1 MLAERLQVSGDLMN
15 VSPFQTAKKVKN
27 CNDGRGNVCY
37 NIGRLEEGGMKK
49 KIIPIVIAIVL
60 IIIIGGVTFGSKIL
74 EKYSYSKERADLNA
88 YYGITGSQEAAI
100 VLQDEIVEEKAK
112 IADGI
117 CYLDMATVHKYLND
131 RFYVDAGEG
140 LLLYT
145 LPEDIVKNSIGSSVK
160 ETAQGSEE
168 LGYTAA
174 MWEGDTLYVAL
185 DYIKQYTNFSYQLF
199 TDPYRIQLTTEWPS
213 YEVAAI
219 SKNTQV
225 RVKGGVKSEILTDVQ
240 KGDQV
245 VVLEQMETWSKVKTA
260 DSVIGYVENKRLTGI
275 RSEQPIPVN
284 DYQEP
289 EYTSLT
295 RDHKINL
302 GWHVVASAAGN
313 DTFNSVTANAKNLNV
328 IAPTWFKLCD
338 NEGGYTSFASTDYV
352 QKAHDRGLEVWALIE
367 NIEYKDSISMYEILS
382 STTTRQKLI
391 DSLMN
396 DLINYGID
404 GINVDFEQLSM
415 DCGEH
420 FIEFIRELSV
430 ACRKNGKVLS
440 VDNYVPRDFN
450 DYYDREEQ
458 GIVADYVIVMGYDEH
473 YAGSKEAGSV
483 ASIDYV
489 EDGIAQTVNE
499 VPAEKVINAVPFYT
513 RIWETTGDGI
523 SSQAVDM
530 ATAEQFISNHSIT
543 TEWDETTCQNYGE
556 YISGDSRYQ
565 VWLEDE
571 DSIRV
576 KLNVME
582 NYGIGGVAEW
592 RLGFEKP
599 EIWDVIGEYLDK

>member
-1 MLAERLQVSGDLMN
+1 
-15 VSPFQTAKKVKN
+15 
-27 CNDGRGNVCY
+27 
-37 NIGRLEEGGMKK
+37 MKK

-60 IIIIGGVTFGSKIL
+60 IIIIGGVTFGSRIL

-100 VLQDEIVEEKAK
+100 VLQDEIVEEKAR
-112 IADGI
+112 ISDGI
-117 CYLDMATVHKYLND
+117 CYLDIATIHKYLND
-131 RFYVDAGEG
+131 RFYVDGGEG

-145 LPEDIVKNSIGSSVK
+145 LPEDIVRNSIGSSVK

-174 MWEGDTLYVAL
+174 IWEGDTLYVAL

-213 YEVAAI
+213 YEVASI

-245 VVLEQMETWSKVKTA
+245 SVLEQMETWSKVKTA

-275 RSEQPIPVN
+275 RSEQPIPVT

-302 GWHVVASAAGN
+302 GWHVVASAGGN
-313 DTFNSVTANAKNLNV
+313 DTFNSVTANAGNLNV
-328 IAPTWFKLCD
+328 ISPTWFKLCD
-338 NEGGYTSFASTDYV
+338 NEGGYTSFASADYV
-352 QKAHDRGLEVWALIE
+352 QKAHDRGIEVWALIE

-396 DLINYGID
+396 DLITYGID

-420 FIEFIRELSV
+420 FVEFIRELSV

-440 VDNYVPRDFN
+440 VDNYVPRDYN
-450 DYYDREEQ
+450 DYYDRKEQ

-489 EDGIAQTVNE
+489 EDGIAQTVKE
-499 VPAEKVINAVPFYT
+499 VPAEKVINAIPFYT

-530 ATAEQFISNHSIT
+530 VTAEQFISNHGIT
-543 TEWDETTCQNYGE
+543 AEWDETTCQNYGE
-556 YISGDSRYQ
+556 YTSGDSRYQ
-565 VWLEDE
+565 VWLEDA
-571 DSIRV
+571 DSIKV

>member
-1 MLAERLQVSGDLMN
+1 
-15 VSPFQTAKKVKN
+15 
-27 CNDGRGNVCY
+27 
-37 NIGRLEEGGMKK
+37 MKK

-60 IIIIGGVTFGSKIL
+60 IIIIGGVTFGSRIL

-100 VLQDEIVEEKAK
+100 VLQDEIVEEKAR
-112 IADGI
+112 ISDGI
-117 CYLDMATVHKYLND
+117 CYLDIATIHKYLND
-131 RFYVDAGEG
+131 RFYVDGGEG

-145 LPEDIVKNSIGSSVK
+145 LPEDIVRNSIGSSVK

-174 MWEGDTLYVAL
+174 IWEGDILYVAL

-213 YEVAAI
+213 YEVASI

-245 VVLEQMETWSKVKTA
+245 SVLEQMETWSKVKTA

-275 RSEQPIPVN
+275 RSEQPIPVT

-302 GWHVVASAAGN
+302 GWHVVASAGGN
-313 DTFNSVTANAKNLNV
+313 DTFNSVTANAGNLNV
-328 IAPTWFKLCD
+328 ISPTWFKLCD
-338 NEGGYTSFASTDYV
+338 NEGGYTSFASADYV

-396 DLINYGID
+396 DLITYGID

-420 FIEFIRELSV
+420 FVEFIRELSV

-450 DYYDREEQ
+450 DYYDRKEQ

-489 EDGIAQTVNE
+489 EDGIAQTVKE
-499 VPAEKVINAVPFYT
+499 VPAEKVINAIPFYT

-530 ATAEQFISNHSIT
+530 VTAEQFISNHGIIA
-543 TEWDETTCQNYGE
+543 EWDETTCQNYGE
-556 YISGDSRYQ
+556 YTSGDSRYQ
-565 VWLEDE
+565 VWLEDA
-571 DSIRV
+571 DSIKV

>member
-1 MLAERLQVSGDLMN
+1 
-15 VSPFQTAKKVKN
+15 
-27 CNDGRGNVCY
+27 
-37 NIGRLEEGGMKK
+37 MKK

-60 IIIIGGVTFGSKIL
+60 IIIIGGVTFGSRIL

-100 VLQDEIVEEKAK
+100 VLQDEIVEEKAR
-112 IADGI
+112 ISDGI
-117 CYLDMATVHKYLND
+117 CYLDMATIHKYLND
-131 RFYVDAGEG
+131 RFYVDGGEG

-145 LPEDIVKNSIGSSVK
+145 LPEDIVRNSIGSSVK

-174 MWEGDTLYVAL
+174 IWEGDTLYVAL

-213 YEVAAI
+213 YEVASI

-245 VVLEQMETWSKVKTA
+245 SVLEQMETWSKVKTA

-275 RSEQPIPVN
+275 RSEQPIPVT

-302 GWHVVASAAGN
+302 GWHVVASAGGN
-313 DTFNSVTANAKNLNV
+313 DTFNSVTANAENLNV
-328 IAPTWFKLCD
+328 ISPTWFKLCD
-338 NEGGYTSFASTDYV
+338 NEGGYTSFASADYV

-382 STTTRQKLI
+382 STTIRQKLI

-396 DLINYGID
+396 DLITYGID

-420 FIEFIRELSV
+420 FVEFIRELSA

-450 DYYDREEQ
+450 DYYDRKEQ

-489 EDGIAQTVNE
+489 EDGIAQTVKE
-499 VPAEKVINAVPFYT
+499 VPAEKVINAIPFYT

-530 ATAEQFISNHSIT
+530 VTAEQFISNHGIT
-543 TEWDETTCQNYGE
+543 AEWDETTCQNYGE
-556 YISGDSRYQ
+556 YTSGDSRYQ
-565 VWLEDE
+565 VWLEDA
-571 DSIRV
+571 DSIKV

>member
-1 MLAERLQVSGDLMN
+1 
-15 VSPFQTAKKVKN
+15 
-27 CNDGRGNVCY
+27 
-37 NIGRLEEGGMKK
+37 MKK

-60 IIIIGGVTFGSKIL
+60 IIIIGGVTFGSRIL

-100 VLQDEIVEEKAK
+100 VLQDEIVEEKAR
-112 IADGI
+112 ISDGI
-117 CYLDMATVHKYLND
+117 CYLDMATIHKYLND
-131 RFYVDAGEG
+131 RFYVDEGEG

-145 LPEDIVKNSIGSSVK
+145 LPEDIVRNSIGSSVK

-174 MWEGDTLYVAL
+174 IWEGDTLYVAL

-213 YEVAAI
+213 YEVASI

-245 VVLEQMETWSKVKTA
+245 SVLEQMETWSKVKTA

-275 RSEQPIPVN
+275 RSEQPIPVT

-302 GWHVVASAAGN
+302 GWHVVASAGGN
-313 DTFNSVTANAKNLNV
+313 DTFNSVTANAENLNV
-328 IAPTWFKLCD
+328 ISPTWFKLCD
-338 NEGGYTSFASTDYV
+338 NEGGYTSFASADYV

-382 STTTRQKLI
+382 STTIRQKLI

-396 DLINYGID
+396 DLITYGID

-420 FIEFIRELSV
+420 FVEFIRELSA

-450 DYYDREEQ
+450 DYYDRKEQ

-489 EDGIAQTVNE
+489 EDGIAQTVKE
-499 VPAEKVINAVPFYT
+499 VPAEKVINAIPFYT

-530 ATAEQFISNHSIT
+530 VTAEQFISNHGIT
-543 TEWDETTCQNYGE
+543 AEWDETTCQNYGE
-556 YISGDSRYQ
+556 YTSGDSRYQ
-565 VWLEDE
+565 VWLEDA
-571 DSIRV
+571 DSIKV

-599 EIWDVIGEYLDK
+599 EIWGVIGEYLDK

>member
-1 MLAERLQVSGDLMN
+1 
-15 VSPFQTAKKVKN
+15 
-27 CNDGRGNVCY
+27 
-37 NIGRLEEGGMKK
+37 MKK

-60 IIIIGGVTFGSKIL
+60 IIIIGGVTFGSRIL

-100 VLQDEIVEEKAK
+100 VLQDEIVEEKAR
-112 IADGI
+112 ISDGI
-117 CYLDMATVHKYLND
+117 CYLDMTTIHKYLND
-131 RFYVDAGEG
+131 RFYVDGGEG

-145 LPEDIVKNSIGSSVK
+145 LPEDIVRNSIGSSVK

-174 MWEGDTLYVAL
+174 IWEGDTLYVAL

-213 YEVAAI
+213 YEVASI

-245 VVLEQMETWSKVKTA
+245 SVLEQMETWSKVKTA

-275 RSEQPIPVN
+275 RSEQPIPVT

-302 GWHVVASAAGN
+302 GWHVVASAGGN
-313 DTFNSVTANAKNLNV
+313 DTFNSVTANAENLNV
-328 IAPTWFKLCD
+328 ISPTWFKLCD
-338 NEGGYTSFASTDYV
+338 NEGGYTSFASADYV

-382 STTTRQKLI
+382 STTIRQKLI

-396 DLINYGID
+396 DLITYGID

-420 FIEFIRELSV
+420 FVEFIRELSA

-450 DYYDREEQ
+450 DYYDRKEQ

-489 EDGIAQTVNE
+489 EDGIAQTVKE
-499 VPAEKVINAVPFYT
+499 VPAEKVINAIPFYT

-530 ATAEQFISNHSIT
+530 ATAELFISNHGIT
-543 TEWDETTCQNYGE
+543 AEWDETTCQNYGE
-556 YISGDSRYQ
+556 YTSGDSRYQ
-565 VWLEDE
+565 VWLEDA
-571 DSIRV
+571 DSIKV

>member
-1 MLAERLQVSGDLMN
+1 
-15 VSPFQTAKKVKN
+15 
-27 CNDGRGNVCY
+27 
-37 NIGRLEEGGMKK
+37 MKK

-60 IIIIGGVTFGSKIL
+60 IIIIGGVTFGSRIL

-100 VLQDEIVEEKAK
+100 VLQDEIVEEKAR
-112 IADGI
+112 ISGGI
-117 CYLDMATVHKYLND
+117 CYLDMATIHKYLND
-131 RFYVDAGEG
+131 RFYVDGGEG

-145 LPEDIVKNSIGSSVK
+145 LPEDIVRNSIGSSVK

-174 MWEGDTLYVAL
+174 IWEGDTLYVAL

-213 YEVAAI
+213 YEVASI

-245 VVLEQMETWSKVKTA
+245 SVLEQMETWSKVKTA

-275 RSEQPIPVN
+275 RSEQPIPVT

-302 GWHVVASAAGN
+302 GWHVVASAGGN
-313 DTFNSVTANAKNLNV
+313 DTFNSVTANAGNLNV
-328 IAPTWFKLCD
+328 ISPTWFKLCD
-338 NEGGYTSFASTDYV
+338 NEGGYTSFASADYV

-396 DLINYGID
+396 DLITYGID

-420 FIEFIRELSV
+420 FVEFIRELSV

-450 DYYDREEQ
+450 DYYDRKEQ

-489 EDGIAQTVNE
+489 EDGIAQTVKE
-499 VPAEKVINAVPFYT
+499 VPAEKVINAIPFYT

-530 ATAEQFISNHSIT
+530 VTAEQFISNHGIT
-543 TEWDETTCQNYGE
+543 AEWDETTCQNYGE
-556 YISGDSRYQ
+556 YTSGDSRYQ
-565 VWLEDE
+565 VWLEDA
-571 DSIRV
+571 DSIKV

-599 EIWDVIGEYLDK
+599 EIWDVIGEYLNK

>member
-1 MLAERLQVSGDLMN
+1 
-15 VSPFQTAKKVKN
+15 
-27 CNDGRGNVCY
+27 
-37 NIGRLEEGGMKK
+37 MKK

-60 IIIIGGVTFGSKIL
+60 IIIIGGVTFGSRIL

-100 VLQDEIVEEKAK
+100 VLQDEIVEEKAR
-112 IADGI
+112 ISDGI
-117 CYLDMATVHKYLND
+117 CYLDIATIHKYLND
-131 RFYVDAGEG
+131 RFYVDGGEG

-145 LPEDIVKNSIGSSVK
+145 LPEDIVRNSIGSSVK

-174 MWEGDTLYVAL
+174 IWEGDTLYVAL

-213 YEVAAI
+213 YEVASI

-245 VVLEQMETWSKVKTA
+245 SVLKQMETWSKVKTA

-275 RSEQPIPVN
+275 RSEQPIPVT

-302 GWHVVASAAGN
+302 GWHVVASAGGN
-313 DTFNSVTANAKNLNV
+313 DTFNSVTANAGNLNV
-328 IAPTWFKLCD
+328 ISPTWFKLCD
-338 NEGGYTSFASTDYV
+338 NEGGYTSFASADYV

-396 DLINYGID
+396 DLITYGID

-420 FIEFIRELSV
+420 FVEFIRELSV

-450 DYYDREEQ
+450 DYYDRKEQ

-489 EDGIAQTVNE
+489 EDGIAQTVKE
-499 VPAEKVINAVPFYT
+499 VPAEKVINAIPFYT

-530 ATAEQFISNHSIT
+530 VTAEQFISNHGIT
-543 TEWDETTCQNYGE
+543 AEWDETTCQNYGE
-556 YISGDSRYQ
+556 YTSGDSRYQ
-565 VWLEDE
+565 VWLEDA
-571 DSIRV
+571 DSIKV

>member
-1 MLAERLQVSGDLMN
+1 
-15 VSPFQTAKKVKN
+15 
-27 CNDGRGNVCY
+27 
-37 NIGRLEEGGMKK
+37 MKK

-60 IIIIGGVTFGSKIL
+60 IIIIGGVTLGSRIL

-100 VLQDEIVEEKAK
+100 VLQDEIVEEKAR
-112 IADGI
+112 ISDGI
-117 CYLDMATVHKYLND
+117 CYLDMATIHKYLND
-131 RFYVDAGEG
+131 RFYVDEGEG

-213 YEVAAI
+213 YEVASI
-219 SKNTQV
+219 SKNTQI

-245 VVLEQMETWSKVKTA
+245 SVLEQMETWSKVKTA

-302 GWHVVASAAGN
+302 GWHVVASAGGN

-338 NEGGYTSFASTDYV
+338 NEGGYTSFASADYV

-382 STTTRQKLI
+382 STTTRQRLI

-396 DLINYGID
+396 DLITYGID

-420 FIEFIRELSV
+420 FVEFIRELSV

-450 DYYDREEQ
+450 DYYDRKEQ

-489 EDGIAQTVNE
+489 EDGIAQTVKE
-499 VPAEKVINAVPFYT
+499 VPAEKVINAIPFYT

-530 ATAEQFISNHSIT
+530 ATAEQFISNHGIT
-543 TEWDETTCQNYGE
+543 AEWDETTCQNYGE
-556 YISGDSRYQ
+556 YTSGDSRYQ
-565 VWLEDE
+565 VWLEDA
-571 DSIRV
+571 DSIKV

>member
-1 MLAERLQVSGDLMN
+1 
-15 VSPFQTAKKVKN
+15 
-27 CNDGRGNVCY
+27 
-37 NIGRLEEGGMKK
+37 MKK

-60 IIIIGGVTFGSKIL
+60 IIIIGGVTFGSRIL

-100 VLQDEIVEEKAK
+100 VLQDEIVEEKAR
-112 IADGI
+112 ISDGI
-117 CYLDMATVHKYLND
+117 CYLDIATIHKYLND
-131 RFYVDAGEG
+131 GFYVDGGEG

-145 LPEDIVKNSIGSSVK
+145 LPEDIVRNSIGSSVK

-174 MWEGDTLYVAL
+174 IWEGDTLYVAL

-213 YEVAAI
+213 YEVASI

-245 VVLEQMETWSKVKTA
+245 SVLEQMETWSKVKTA

-275 RSEQPIPVN
+275 RSEQPIPVT

-302 GWHVVASAAGN
+302 GWHVVASAGGN
-313 DTFNSVTANAKNLNV
+313 DTFNSVTANAGNLNV
-328 IAPTWFKLCD
+328 ISPTWFKLCD
-338 NEGGYTSFASTDYV
+338 NEGGYTSFASADYV

-396 DLINYGID
+396 DLITYGID

-420 FIEFIRELSV
+420 FVEFIRELSV

-450 DYYDREEQ
+450 DYYDRKEQ

-489 EDGIAQTVNE
+489 EDGIAQTVKE
-499 VPAEKVINAVPFYT
+499 VPAEKVINAIPFYT

-530 ATAEQFISNHSIT
+530 VTAEQFISNHGIT
-543 TEWDETTCQNYGE
+543 AEWDETTCQNYGE
-556 YISGDSRYQ
+556 YTSGDSRYQ
-565 VWLEDE
+565 VWLEDA
-571 DSIRV
+571 DSIKV

>member
-1 MLAERLQVSGDLMN
+1 
-15 VSPFQTAKKVKN
+15 
-27 CNDGRGNVCY
+27 
-37 NIGRLEEGGMKK
+37 MKK

-60 IIIIGGVTFGSKIL
+60 IIIIGGVTFGSRIL

-100 VLQDEIVEEKAK
+100 VLQDEIVEEKAR
-112 IADGI
+112 ISGGI
-117 CYLDMATVHKYLND
+117 CYLDMATIHKYLND
-131 RFYVDAGEG
+131 RFYVDGGEG

-145 LPEDIVKNSIGSSVK
+145 LPEDIVRNSIGSSVK

-174 MWEGDTLYVAL
+174 IWEGDTLYVAL

-213 YEVAAI
+213 YEVASI

-245 VVLEQMETWSKVKTA
+245 SVLEQMETWSKVKTA

-275 RSEQPIPVN
+275 RSEQPIPVT

-302 GWHVVASAAGN
+302 GWHVVASAGGN
-313 DTFNSVTANAKNLNV
+313 DTFNSVTANAGNLNV
-328 IAPTWFKLCD
+328 ISPTWFKLCD
-338 NEGGYTSFASTDYV
+338 NEGGYTSFASADYV

-396 DLINYGID
+396 DLITYGID

-420 FIEFIRELSV
+420 FVEFIRELSV

-450 DYYDREEQ
+450 DYYDRKEQ

-489 EDGIAQTVNE
+489 EDGIAQTVKE
-499 VPAEKVINAVPFYT
+499 VPAEKVINAIPFYT

-530 ATAEQFISNHSIT
+530 VTAEQFISNHGIT
-543 TEWDETTCQNYGE
+543 AEWDETTCQNYGE

-565 VWLEDE
+565 VWLEDA
-571 DSIRV
+571 DSIKV

>member
-1 MLAERLQVSGDLMN
+1 
-15 VSPFQTAKKVKN
+15 
-27 CNDGRGNVCY
+27 
-37 NIGRLEEGGMKK
+37 MKK

-60 IIIIGGVTFGSKIL
+60 IIIIGGVTFGSRIL

-100 VLQDEIVEEKAK
+100 VLQDEIVEEKAR
-112 IADGI
+112 ISDGI
-117 CYLDMATVHKYLND
+117 CYLDMATIHKYLND
-131 RFYVDAGEG
+131 RFYVDGGEG

-145 LPEDIVKNSIGSSVK
+145 LPEDIVRNSIGSSVK

-174 MWEGDTLYVAL
+174 IWEGDTLYVAL

-213 YEVAAI
+213 YEVASI

-245 VVLEQMETWSKVKTA
+245 SVLEQMETWSKVKTA

-275 RSEQPIPVN
+275 RSEQPIPVT

-302 GWHVVASAAGN
+302 GWHVVASAGGN
-313 DTFNSVTANAKNLNV
+313 DTFNSVTANAGNLNV
-328 IAPTWFKLCD
+328 ISPTWFKLCD
-338 NEGGYTSFASTDYV
+338 NEGGYTSFASADYV

-396 DLINYGID
+396 DLITYGID

-420 FIEFIRELSV
+420 FVEFIRELSV

-450 DYYDREEQ
+450 DYYDRKEQ

-489 EDGIAQTVNE
+489 EDGIAQTVKE
-499 VPAEKVINAVPFYT
+499 VPAEKVINAIPFYT

-530 ATAEQFISNHSIT
+530 VTAEQFISNHGIT
-543 TEWDETTCQNYGE
+543 AEWDETTCQNYGE
-556 YISGDSRYQ
+556 YTSGDSRYQ
-565 VWLEDE
+565 VWLEDA
-571 DSIRV
+571 DSIKV

-599 EIWDVIGEYLDK
+599 EIWAVIGEYLDK

>member
-1 MLAERLQVSGDLMN
+1 
-15 VSPFQTAKKVKN
+15 
-27 CNDGRGNVCY
+27 
-37 NIGRLEEGGMKK
+37 MKK

-60 IIIIGGVTFGSKIL
+60 IIIIGGVTFGSRIL

-100 VLQDEIVEEKAK
+100 VLQDEIVEEKAR
-112 IADGI
+112 ISDGI
-117 CYLDMATVHKYLND
+117 CYLDMATIHKYLND
-131 RFYVDAGEG
+131 RFYVDGGEG

-145 LPEDIVKNSIGSSVK
+145 LPEDIVRNSIGSSVK

-174 MWEGDTLYVAL
+174 IWEGDTLYVAL

-213 YEVAAI
+213 YEVASI

-245 VVLEQMETWSKVKTA
+245 SVLEQMETWSKVKTA

-275 RSEQPIPVN
+275 RSEQPIPVT

-302 GWHVVASAAGN
+302 GWHVVASAGGN
-313 DTFNSVTANAKNLNV
+313 DTFNSVTANAGNLNV
-328 IAPTWFKLCD
+328 ISPTWFKLCD
-338 NEGGYTSFASTDYV
+338 NEGGYTSFASADYV

-382 STTTRQKLI
+382 STTIRQKLI

-396 DLINYGID
+396 DLITYGID

-420 FIEFIRELSV
+420 FVEFIRELSV

-450 DYYDREEQ
+450 DYYDRKEQ

-489 EDGIAQTVNE
+489 EDGIAQTVKE
-499 VPAEKVINAVPFYT
+499 VPAEKVINAIPFYT

-530 ATAEQFISNHSIT
+530 ATAEQFISNHGIT
-543 TEWDETTCQNYGE
+543 AEWDETTCQNYGE
-556 YISGDSRYQ
+556 YTSGDSRYQ
-565 VWLEDE
+565 VWLEDA
-571 DSIRV
+571 DSIKV

>member
-1 MLAERLQVSGDLMN
+1 
-15 VSPFQTAKKVKN
+15 
-27 CNDGRGNVCY
+27 
-37 NIGRLEEGGMKK
+37 MKK

-60 IIIIGGVTFGSKIL
+60 IIIIGGVTFGSRIL

-100 VLQDEIVEEKAK
+100 VLQDEIVEEKAR
-112 IADGI
+112 ISDGI
-117 CYLDMATVHKYLND
+117 CYLDIATIHKYLND
-131 RFYVDAGEG
+131 RFYVDGGEG

-145 LPEDIVKNSIGSSVK
+145 LPEDIVRNSIGSSVK

-174 MWEGDTLYVAL
+174 IWEGDTLYVAL

-213 YEVAAI
+213 YEVASI

-245 VVLEQMETWSKVKTA
+245 SVLEQMETWSKVKTA

-275 RSEQPIPVN
+275 RSEQPIPVT

-302 GWHVVASAAGN
+302 GWHVIASAGGN
-313 DTFNSVTANAKNLNV
+313 DTFNSVTANAGNLNV
-328 IAPTWFKLCD
+328 ISPTWFKLCD
-338 NEGGYTSFASTDYV
+338 NEGGYTSFASADYV

-396 DLINYGID
+396 DLITYGID

-420 FIEFIRELSV
+420 FVEFIRELSA

-450 DYYDREEQ
+450 DYYDRKEQ

-489 EDGIAQTVNE
+489 EDGIAQTVKE
-499 VPAEKVINAVPFYT
+499 VPAEKVINAIPFYT

-530 ATAEQFISNHSIT
+530 VTAEQFISNHGIT
-543 TEWDETTCQNYGE
+543 AEWDETTCQNYGE
-556 YISGDSRYQ
+556 YTSGDSRYQ
-565 VWLEDE
+565 VWLEDA
-571 DSIRV
+571 DSIKV

>member
-1 MLAERLQVSGDLMN
+1 
-15 VSPFQTAKKVKN
+15 
-27 CNDGRGNVCY
+27 
-37 NIGRLEEGGMKK
+37 MKK

-60 IIIIGGVTFGSKIL
+60 IIIIGGVTFGSRIL

-100 VLQDEIVEEKAK
+100 VLQDEIVEEKAR
-112 IADGI
+112 ISDGI
-117 CYLDMATVHKYLND
+117 CYLDMATIHKYLND
-131 RFYVDAGEG
+131 RFYVDGGEG

-145 LPEDIVKNSIGSSVK
+145 LPEDIVRNSIGSSVK

-174 MWEGDTLYVAL
+174 IWEGDTLYVAL

-213 YEVAAI
+213 YEVASI

-245 VVLEQMETWSKVKTA
+245 SVLEQMETWSKVKTA

-275 RSEQPIPVN
+275 RSEQPIPVT

-302 GWHVVASAAGN
+302 GWHVVASAGGN
-313 DTFNSVTANAKNLNV
+313 DTFNSVTANAGNLNV
-328 IAPTWFKLCD
+328 ISPTWFKLCD
-338 NEGGYTSFASTDYV
+338 NEGGYTSFASADYV

-396 DLINYGID
+396 DLITYGID

-420 FIEFIRELSV
+420 FVEFIRELSV

-450 DYYDREEQ
+450 DYYDRKEQ

-489 EDGIAQTVNE
+489 EDGIAQTVKE
-499 VPAEKVINAVPFYT
+499 VPAEKVINAIPFYT

-530 ATAEQFISNHSIT
+530 VTAEQFISNHGIT
-543 TEWDETTCQNYGE
+543 AEWDGTTCQNYGE
-556 YISGDSRYQ
+556 YTSGDSRYQ
-565 VWLEDE
+565 VWLEDA
-571 DSIRV
+571 DSIKV

>member
-1 MLAERLQVSGDLMN
+1 
-15 VSPFQTAKKVKN
+15 
-27 CNDGRGNVCY
+27 
-37 NIGRLEEGGMKK
+37 MKK

-60 IIIIGGVTFGSKIL
+60 IIIIGGVTFGSRIL

-100 VLQDEIVEEKAK
+100 VLQDEIVEEKAR
-112 IADGI
+112 ISDGI
-117 CYLDMATVHKYLND
+117 CYLDMATIHKYLND
-131 RFYVDAGEG
+131 RFYVDGGEG

-145 LPEDIVKNSIGSSVK
+145 LPEDIVRNSIGSSVK

-174 MWEGDTLYVAL
+174 IWEGDTLYVAL

-213 YEVAAI
+213 YEVASI

-245 VVLEQMETWSKVKTA
+245 SVLEQMETWSKVKTA

-275 RSEQPIPVN
+275 RSEQPIPVT

-302 GWHVVASAAGN
+302 GWHVVASAGGN
-313 DTFNSVTANAKNLNV
+313 DTFNSVTANAGNLNV
-328 IAPTWFKLCD
+328 ISPTWFKLCD
-338 NEGGYTSFASTDYV
+338 NEGGYTSFASADYV

-367 NIEYKDSISMYEILS
+367 NIEYEDSISMYEILS
-382 STTTRQKLI
+382 STTTRRKLI

-396 DLINYGID
+396 DLITYGID

-420 FIEFIRELSV
+420 FVEFIRELSV

-450 DYYDREEQ
+450 DYYDRKEQ

-489 EDGIAQTVNE
+489 EDGIAQTVKE
-499 VPAEKVINAVPFYT
+499 VPAEKVINAIPFYT

-530 ATAEQFISNHSIT
+530 VTAEQFISNHGIT
-543 TEWDETTCQNYGE
+543 AEWDETTCQNYGE
-556 YISGDSRYQ
+556 YTSGDSRYQ
-565 VWLEDE
+565 VWLEDA
-571 DSIRV
+571 DSIKV

>member
-1 MLAERLQVSGDLMN
+1 
-15 VSPFQTAKKVKN
+15 
-27 CNDGRGNVCY
+27 
-37 NIGRLEEGGMKK
+37 MKK

-60 IIIIGGVTFGSKIL
+60 IIIIGGVTFGSRIL

-100 VLQDEIVEEKAK
+100 VLQDEIVEEKAR
-112 IADGI
+112 ISDGI
-117 CYLDMATVHKYLND
+117 CYLDMATIHKYLND
-131 RFYVDAGEG
+131 RFYVDGGEG

-145 LPEDIVKNSIGSSVK
+145 LPEDIVRNSIGSSVK

-174 MWEGDTLYVAL
+174 IWEGDTLYVAL

-213 YEVAAI
+213 YEVASI

-245 VVLEQMETWSKVKTA
+245 SVLEQMETWSKVKTA

-275 RSEQPIPVN
+275 RSEQPIPVT

-302 GWHVVASAAGN
+302 GWHVVASAGGN
-313 DTFNSVTANAKNLNV
+313 DTFNSVTANAGNLNV
-328 IAPTWFKLCD
+328 ISPTWFKLCD
-338 NEGGYTSFASTDYV
+338 NEGGYTSFASADYV

-396 DLINYGID
+396 DLITYGID

-420 FIEFIRELSV
+420 FVEFIRELSV

-450 DYYDREEQ
+450 DYYDRKEQ

-489 EDGIAQTVNE
+489 EDGIAQTVKE
-499 VPAEKVINAVPFYT
+499 VPAEKVINAIPFYT

-530 ATAEQFISNHSIT
+530 VTAEQFISNHGIT
-543 TEWDETTCQNYGE
+543 AEWDETTCQNYGE
-556 YISGDSRYQ
+556 YTSGDSRYQ
-565 VWLEDE
+565 VWLEDA

>member
-1 MLAERLQVSGDLMN
+1 
-15 VSPFQTAKKVKN
+15 
-27 CNDGRGNVCY
+27 
-37 NIGRLEEGGMKK
+37 MKK

-60 IIIIGGVTFGSKIL
+60 IIIIGGLTFGSRIL

-100 VLQDEIVEEKAK
+100 VLQDEIVEEKAR
-112 IADGI
+112 ISDGV
-117 CYLDMATVHKYLND
+117 CYLDMATIHKYLND
-131 RFYVDAGEG
+131 RFYVDGGEG

-145 LPEDIVKNSIGSSVK
+145 LPEDIVRNSIGSSVK

-174 MWEGDTLYVAL
+174 IWEGDTLYVAL

-199 TDPYRIQLTTEWPS
+199 TDPYRIQLTTEWPA
-213 YEVAAI
+213 YEVASI

-245 VVLEQMETWSKVKTA
+245 SVLEQMETWSKVKTA

-275 RSEQPIPVN
+275 RSEQPIPVT

-302 GWHVVASAAGN
+302 GWHVVASTGGN
-313 DTFNSVTANAKNLNV
+313 DTFNSVTANAENLNV
-328 IAPTWFKLCD
+328 ISPTWFKLCD
-338 NEGGYTSFASTDYV
+338 NEGGYTSFASADYV

-396 DLINYGID
+396 DLITYGID

-420 FIEFIRELSV
+420 FVEFIRELST

-450 DYYDREEQ
+450 DYYDRKEQ

-489 EDGIAQTVNE
+489 EDGIAQTVKE
-499 VPAEKVINAVPFYT
+499 VPAEKVINAIPFYT

-530 ATAEQFISNHSIT
+530 VTAEQFISNHGIT
-543 TEWDETTCQNYGE
+543 AEWDETTCQNYGE
-556 YISGDSRYQ
+556 YTSGDSRYQ
-565 VWLEDE
+565 VWLEDA
-571 DSIRV
+571 DSIKV

>member
-1 MLAERLQVSGDLMN
+1 
-15 VSPFQTAKKVKN
+15 
-27 CNDGRGNVCY
+27 
-37 NIGRLEEGGMKK
+37 MKK

-60 IIIIGGVTFGSKIL
+60 IIIIGGVTFGSRIL

-100 VLQDEIVEEKAK
+100 VLQDEIVEEKAR
-112 IADGI
+112 ISDGI
-117 CYLDMATVHKYLND
+117 CYLDMATIHKYLND
-131 RFYVDAGEG
+131 RFYVDGGEG

-145 LPEDIVKNSIGSSVK
+145 LPEDIVRNSIGSSVK

-174 MWEGDTLYVAL
+174 IWEGDTLYVAL

-213 YEVAAI
+213 YEVASI

-245 VVLEQMETWSKVKTA
+245 SVLEQMETWSKVKTA

-275 RSEQPIPVN
+275 RSEQPIPVT

-295 RDHKINL
+295 SDHKINL
-302 GWHVVASAAGN
+302 GWHVVASAGGN
-313 DTFNSVTANAKNLNV
+313 DTFNSVTANAGNLNV
-328 IAPTWFKLCD
+328 ISPTWFKLCD
-338 NEGGYTSFASTDYV
+338 NEGGYTSFASADYV

-396 DLINYGID
+396 DLITYGID

-420 FIEFIRELSV
+420 FVEFIRELSV

-450 DYYDREEQ
+450 DYYDRKEQ

-489 EDGIAQTVNE
+489 EDGIAQTVKE
-499 VPAEKVINAVPFYT
+499 VPAEKVINAIPFYT

-530 ATAEQFISNHSIT
+530 VTAEQFISNHGIT
-543 TEWDETTCQNYGE
+543 AEWDETTCQNYGE
-556 YISGDSRYQ
+556 YTSGDSRYQ
-565 VWLEDE
+565 VWLEDA
-571 DSIRV
+571 DSIKV

>member
-1 MLAERLQVSGDLMN
+1 
-15 VSPFQTAKKVKN
+15 
-27 CNDGRGNVCY
+27 
-37 NIGRLEEGGMKK
+37 MKK

-60 IIIIGGVTFGSKIL
+60 IIIIGGVTFGSRIL

-100 VLQDEIVEEKAK
+100 VLQDEIVEEKAR
-112 IADGI
+112 ISDGI
-117 CYLDMATVHKYLND
+117 CYLDMATIHKYLND
-131 RFYVDAGEG
+131 RFYVDGGEG

-145 LPEDIVKNSIGSSVK
+145 MPEDIVRNSIGSSVK

-174 MWEGDTLYVAL
+174 IWEGDTLYVAL

-213 YEVAAI
+213 YEVASI

-245 VVLEQMETWSKVKTA
+245 SVLEQMETWSKVKTA

-275 RSEQPIPVN
+275 RSEQPIPVT

-302 GWHVVASAAGN
+302 GWHVVASAGGN
-313 DTFNSVTANAKNLNV
+313 DTFNSVTANAGNLNV
-328 IAPTWFKLCD
+328 ISPTWFKLCD
-338 NEGGYTSFASTDYV
+338 NEGGYTSFASADYV

-396 DLINYGID
+396 DLITYGID

-420 FIEFIRELSV
+420 FVEFIRELSV

-450 DYYDREEQ
+450 DYYDRKEQ

-489 EDGIAQTVNE
+489 EDGIAQTVKE
-499 VPAEKVINAVPFYT
+499 VPAEKVINAIPFYT

-530 ATAEQFISNHSIT
+530 VTAEQFISNHSIT
-543 TEWDETTCQNYGE
+543 AEWDETTCQNYGE
-556 YISGDSRYQ
+556 YTSGDSRYQ
-565 VWLEDE
+565 VWLEDA
-571 DSIRV
+571 DSIKV

>member
-1 MLAERLQVSGDLMN
+1 
-15 VSPFQTAKKVKN
+15 
-27 CNDGRGNVCY
+27 
-37 NIGRLEEGGMKK
+37 MKK

-60 IIIIGGVTFGSKIL
+60 IIIIGGVTFGSRIL

-100 VLQDEIVEEKAK
+100 VLQDEIVEEKAR
-112 IADGI
+112 ISDGI
-117 CYLDMATVHKYLND
+117 CYLDMATIHKYLND
-131 RFYVDAGEG
+131 RFYVDGGEG

-145 LPEDIVKNSIGSSVK
+145 LPEDIVRNSIGSSVK

-174 MWEGDTLYVAL
+174 IWEGDTLYVAL

-213 YEVAAI
+213 YEVASI

-245 VVLEQMETWSKVKTA
+245 SVLEQMETWSKVKTA

-275 RSEQPIPVN
+275 RSEQPIPVT

-289 EYTSLT
+289 KYTSLT

-302 GWHVVASAAGN
+302 GWHVVASAGGN
-313 DTFNSVTANAKNLNV
+313 DTFNSVTANAGNLNV
-328 IAPTWFKLCD
+328 ISPTWFKLCD
-338 NEGGYTSFASTDYV
+338 NEGGYTSFASADYV

-396 DLINYGID
+396 DLITYGID

-420 FIEFIRELSV
+420 FVEFIRELSV

-450 DYYDREEQ
+450 DYYDRKEQ

-489 EDGIAQTVNE
+489 EDGIAQTVKE
-499 VPAEKVINAVPFYT
+499 VPAEKVINAIPFYT

-530 ATAEQFISNHSIT
+530 VTAEQFISNHGIT
-543 TEWDETTCQNYGE
+543 AEWDETTCQNYGE
-556 YISGDSRYQ
+556 YTSGDSRYQ
-565 VWLEDE
+565 VWLEDA
-571 DSIRV
+571 DSIKV

>member
-1 MLAERLQVSGDLMN
+1 
-15 VSPFQTAKKVKN
+15 
-27 CNDGRGNVCY
+27 
-37 NIGRLEEGGMKK
+37 MKK

-60 IIIIGGVTFGSKIL
+60 IIIIGGVTFGSRIL

-100 VLQDEIVEEKAK
+100 VLQDEIVEEKAR
-112 IADGI
+112 ISDGI
-117 CYLDMATVHKYLND
+117 CYLDMATIHKYLND
-131 RFYVDAGEG
+131 RFYVDGGEG

-145 LPEDIVKNSIGSSVK
+145 LPEDIVRNSIGSSVK

-174 MWEGDTLYVAL
+174 IWEGDTLYVAL

-213 YEVAAI
+213 YEVASI

-245 VVLEQMETWSKVKTA
+245 SVLEQMETWSKVKTA

-275 RSEQPIPVN
+275 RSEQPIPVT

-302 GWHVVASAAGN
+302 GWHVVASAGGN
-313 DTFNSVTANAKNLNV
+313 DTFNSVTANAGNLNV
-328 IAPTWFKLCD
+328 ISPTWFKLCD
-338 NEGGYTSFASTDYV
+338 NEGGYTSFASADYV

-396 DLINYGID
+396 DLITYGID

-420 FIEFIRELSV
+420 FVEFIRELSV

-440 VDNYVPRDFN
+440 VDNSVPRDFN
-450 DYYDREEQ
+450 DYYDRKEQ

-489 EDGIAQTVNE
+489 EDGIAQTVKE
-499 VPAEKVINAVPFYT
+499 VPAEKVINAIPFYT

-523 SSQAVDM
+523 NSQAVDM
-530 ATAEQFISNHSIT
+530 VTAEQFISNHGIT
-543 TEWDETTCQNYGE
+543 AEWDETTCQNYGE
-556 YISGDSRYQ
+556 YTSGDSRYQ
-565 VWLEDE
+565 VWLEDA
-571 DSIRV
+571 DSIKV

>member
-1 MLAERLQVSGDLMN
+1 
-15 VSPFQTAKKVKN
+15 
-27 CNDGRGNVCY
+27 
-37 NIGRLEEGGMKK
+37 MKK

-60 IIIIGGVTFGSKIL
+60 IIIIGGVTFGSRIL

-100 VLQDEIVEEKAK
+100 VLQDEIVEEKAR
-112 IADGI
+112 ISDGI
-117 CYLDMATVHKYLND
+117 CYLDMATIHKYLND
-131 RFYVDAGEG
+131 RFYVDGGEG

-145 LPEDIVKNSIGSSVK
+145 LPEDIVRNSIGSSVK

-174 MWEGDTLYVAL
+174 IWEGDTLYVAL

-213 YEVAAI
+213 YEVASI

-245 VVLEQMETWSKVKTA
+245 SVLEQMETWSKVKTA

-275 RSEQPIPVN
+275 RSEQPIPVT

-302 GWHVVASAAGN
+302 GWHVVASAGGN
-313 DTFNSVTANAKNLNV
+313 DTFNSVTANAENLNV
-328 IAPTWFKLCD
+328 ISPTWFKLCD
-338 NEGGYTSFASTDYV
+338 NEGGYTSFASADYV

-396 DLINYGID
+396 DLITYGID

-420 FIEFIRELSV
+420 FVEFIRELSV

-450 DYYDREEQ
+450 DYYDRKEQ

-489 EDGIAQTVNE
+489 EDGIAQTVKE
-499 VPAEKVINAVPFYT
+499 VPAEKVINAIPFYT

-530 ATAEQFISNHSIT
+530 VTAEQFISNHGIT
-543 TEWDETTCQNYGE
+543 AEWDETTCQNYGE
-556 YISGDSRYQ
+556 YTSGDSRYQ
-565 VWLEDE
+565 VWLEDA

>member
-1 MLAERLQVSGDLMN
+1 
-15 VSPFQTAKKVKN
+15 
-27 CNDGRGNVCY
+27 
-37 NIGRLEEGGMKK
+37 MKK

-60 IIIIGGVTFGSKIL
+60 IIIIGGVTFGSRIL

-100 VLQDEIVEEKAK
+100 VLQDEIVEEKAR
-112 IADGI
+112 ISDGI
-117 CYLDMATVHKYLND
+117 CYLDMATIHKYLND
-131 RFYVDAGEG
+131 RFYVDGGEG

-145 LPEDIVKNSIGSSVK
+145 LPEDIVRNSIGSSVK

-174 MWEGDTLYVAL
+174 IWEGDTLYVAL

-199 TDPYRIQLTTEWPS
+199 MDPYRIQLTTEWPS
-213 YEVAAI
+213 YEVASI

-245 VVLEQMETWSKVKTA
+245 SVLEQMETWSKVKTA

-275 RSEQPIPVN
+275 RSEQPIPVT

-302 GWHVVASAAGN
+302 GWHVVASAGGN
-313 DTFNSVTANAKNLNV
+313 DTFNSVTANAGNLNV
-328 IAPTWFKLCD
+328 ISPTWFKLCD
-338 NEGGYTSFASTDYV
+338 NEGGYTSFASADYV

-396 DLINYGID
+396 DLITYGID

-420 FIEFIRELSV
+420 FVEFIRELSV

-450 DYYDREEQ
+450 DYYDRKEQ

-489 EDGIAQTVNE
+489 EDGIAQTVKE
-499 VPAEKVINAVPFYT
+499 VPAEKVINAIPFYT

-530 ATAEQFISNHSIT
+530 VTAEQFISNHGIT
-543 TEWDETTCQNYGE
+543 AEWDETTCQNYGE
-556 YISGDSRYQ
+556 YTSGDSRYQ
-565 VWLEDE
+565 VWLEDA
-571 DSIRV
+571 DSIKV

>member
-1 MLAERLQVSGDLMN
+1 
-15 VSPFQTAKKVKN
+15 
-27 CNDGRGNVCY
+27 
-37 NIGRLEEGGMKK
+37 MKK

-60 IIIIGGVTFGSKIL
+60 IIIIGGVTFGSRIL

-100 VLQDEIVEEKAK
+100 VLQDEIVEEKAR
-112 IADGI
+112 ISDGI
-117 CYLDMATVHKYLND
+117 CYLDIATIHKYLND
-131 RFYVDAGEG
+131 RFYVDGGEG

-145 LPEDIVKNSIGSSVK
+145 LPEDIVRNSIGSSVK

-174 MWEGDTLYVAL
+174 IWEGDILYVAL

-213 YEVAAI
+213 YEVASI

-245 VVLEQMETWSKVKTA
+245 SVLEQMETWSKVKTA

-275 RSEQPIPVN
+275 RSEQPIPVT

-302 GWHVVASAAGN
+302 GWHVVASAGGN
-313 DTFNSVTANAKNLNV
+313 DTFNSVTANAGNLNV
-328 IAPTWFKLCD
+328 ISPTWFKLCD
-338 NEGGYTSFASTDYV
+338 NEGGYTSFASADYV

-396 DLINYGID
+396 DLITYGID

-420 FIEFIRELSV
+420 FVEFIRELSV

-450 DYYDREEQ
+450 DYYDRKEQ

-489 EDGIAQTVNE
+489 EDGIAQTVKE
-499 VPAEKVINAVPFYT
+499 VPAEKVINAIPFYT

-530 ATAEQFISNHSIT
+530 VTAEQFISNHSIT
-543 TEWDETTCQNYGE
+543 AEWDETTCQNYGE
-556 YISGDSRYQ
+556 YTSGDSRYQ
-565 VWLEDE
+565 VWLEDA
-571 DSIRV
+571 DSIKV

>member
-1 MLAERLQVSGDLMN
+1 
-15 VSPFQTAKKVKN
+15 
-27 CNDGRGNVCY
+27 
-37 NIGRLEEGGMKK
+37 MKK

-60 IIIIGGVTFGSKIL
+60 IIIIGGVTFGSRIL

-100 VLQDEIVEEKAK
+100 VLQDEIVEEKGR
-112 IADGI
+112 ISDGI
-117 CYLDMATVHKYLND
+117 CYLDIATIHKYLND
-131 RFYVDAGEG
+131 RFYVDGGEG

-145 LPEDIVKNSIGSSVK
+145 LPEDIVRNSIGSSVK

-174 MWEGDTLYVAL
+174 IWEGDILYVAL

-213 YEVAAI
+213 YEVASI

-245 VVLEQMETWSKVKTA
+245 SVLEQMETWSKVKTA

-275 RSEQPIPVN
+275 RSEQPIPVT

-302 GWHVVASAAGN
+302 GWHVVASAGGN
-313 DTFNSVTANAKNLNV
+313 DTFNSVTANAGNLNV
-328 IAPTWFKLCD
+328 ISPTWFKLCD
-338 NEGGYTSFASTDYV
+338 NEGGYTSFASADYV

-396 DLINYGID
+396 DLITYGID

-420 FIEFIRELSV
+420 FVEFIRELSA

-450 DYYDREEQ
+450 DYYDRKEQ

-489 EDGIAQTVNE
+489 EDGIAQTVKE
-499 VPAEKVINAVPFYT
+499 VPAEKVINAIPFYT

-530 ATAEQFISNHSIT
+530 VTAEQFISNHGIT
-543 TEWDETTCQNYGE
+543 AEWDETTCQNYGE
-556 YISGDSRYQ
+556 YTSGDSRYQ
-565 VWLEDE
+565 VWLEDA
-571 DSIRV
+571 DSIKV

>member
-1 MLAERLQVSGDLMN
+1 
-15 VSPFQTAKKVKN
+15 
-27 CNDGRGNVCY
+27 
-37 NIGRLEEGGMKK
+37 MKK

-60 IIIIGGVTFGSKIL
+60 IIIIGGVTFGSRIL

-100 VLQDEIVEEKAK
+100 VLQDEIVEEKAR
-112 IADGI
+112 ISDGI
-117 CYLDMATVHKYLND
+117 CYLDMATIHKYLND
-131 RFYVDAGEG
+131 RFYVDGGEG

-145 LPEDIVKNSIGSSVK
+145 LPEDIVRNSIGSSVK

-174 MWEGDTLYVAL
+174 IWEGDTLYVAL

-213 YEVAAI
+213 YEVASI

-225 RVKGGVKSEILTDVQ
+225 RVKGGVKSGILTDVQ

-245 VVLEQMETWSKVKTA
+245 SVLEQMETWSKVKTA

-275 RSEQPIPVN
+275 RSEQPIPVT

-302 GWHVVASAAGN
+302 GWHVVASAGGN
-313 DTFNSVTANAKNLNV
+313 DTFNSVTANAGNLNV
-328 IAPTWFKLCD
+328 ISPTWFKLCD
-338 NEGGYTSFASTDYV
+338 NEGGYTSFASADYV

-396 DLINYGID
+396 DLITYGID

-420 FIEFIRELSV
+420 FVEFIRELSV

-450 DYYDREEQ
+450 DYYDRKEQ

-489 EDGIAQTVNE
+489 EDGIAQTVKE
-499 VPAEKVINAVPFYT
+499 VPAEKVINAIPFYT

-530 ATAEQFISNHSIT
+530 VTAEQFISNHGIT
-543 TEWDETTCQNYGE
+543 AEWDETTCQNYGE
-556 YISGDSRYQ
+556 YTSGDSRYQ
-565 VWLEDE
+565 VWLEDA

>member
-1 MLAERLQVSGDLMN
+1 
-15 VSPFQTAKKVKN
+15 
-27 CNDGRGNVCY
+27 
-37 NIGRLEEGGMKK
+37 MKK

-60 IIIIGGVTFGSKIL
+60 IIIIGGVTFGSRIL

-100 VLQDEIVEEKAK
+100 VLQDEIVEEKAR
-112 IADGI
+112 ISDGI
-117 CYLDMATVHKYLND
+117 CYLDMATIHKYLND
-131 RFYVDAGEG
+131 RFYVDGGEG

-145 LPEDIVKNSIGSSVK
+145 LPEDIVRNSIGSSVK

-174 MWEGDTLYVAL
+174 IWEGDTLYVAL

-213 YEVAAI
+213 YEVASI

-245 VVLEQMETWSKVKTA
+245 SVLEQMETWSKVKTA

-275 RSEQPIPVN
+275 RSEQPIPVT

-302 GWHVVASAAGN
+302 GWHVVASAGGN
-313 DTFNSVTANAKNLNV
+313 DTFNSVTANAGNLNV
-328 IAPTWFKLCD
+328 ISPTWFKLCD
-338 NEGGYTSFASTDYV
+338 NEGGYTSFASADYV

-396 DLINYGID
+396 DLITYGID
-404 GINVDFEQLSM
+404 GINVDFEQISM

-420 FIEFIRELSV
+420 FVEFIRELSV

-450 DYYDREEQ
+450 DYYDRKEQ

-489 EDGIAQTVNE
+489 EDGIAQTVKE
-499 VPAEKVINAVPFYT
+499 VPAEKVINAIPFYT

-530 ATAEQFISNHSIT
+530 VTAEQFISNHGIT
-543 TEWDETTCQNYGE
+543 AEWDETTCQNYGE
-556 YISGDSRYQ
+556 YTSGDSRYQ
-565 VWLEDE
+565 VWLEDA
-571 DSIRV
+571 DSIKV

>member
-1 MLAERLQVSGDLMN
+1 
-15 VSPFQTAKKVKN
+15 
-27 CNDGRGNVCY
+27 
-37 NIGRLEEGGMKK
+37 MKK

-60 IIIIGGVTFGSKIL
+60 IIIIGGVTFGSRIL

-100 VLQDEIVEEKAK
+100 VLQDEIVEEKAR
-112 IADGI
+112 ISDGI
-117 CYLDMATVHKYLND
+117 CYLDIATIHKYLND
-131 RFYVDAGEG
+131 RFYVDGGEG

-145 LPEDIVKNSIGSSVK
+145 LPEDIVRNSIGSSVK

-174 MWEGDTLYVAL
+174 IWEGDTLYVAL

-213 YEVAAI
+213 YEVASI

-245 VVLEQMETWSKVKTA
+245 SVLEQMETWSKVKTA

-275 RSEQPIPVN
+275 RSEQPIPVT

-302 GWHVVASAAGN
+302 GWHVVASAGGN
-313 DTFNSVTANAKNLNV
+313 DTFNSVTANAGNLNV
-328 IAPTWFKLCD
+328 ISPTWFKLCD
-338 NEGGYTSFASTDYV
+338 NEGGYTSFASADYV
-352 QKAHDRGLEVWALIE
+352 QKAHDRGIEVWALIE

-396 DLINYGID
+396 DLITYGID

-420 FIEFIRELSV
+420 FVEFIRELSV

-450 DYYDREEQ
+450 DYYDRKEQ

-489 EDGIAQTVNE
+489 EDGIAQTVKE
-499 VPAEKVINAVPFYT
+499 VPAEKVINAIPFYT

-530 ATAEQFISNHSIT
+530 VTAEQFISNHGIT
-543 TEWDETTCQNYGE
+543 AEWDETTCQNYGE
-556 YISGDSRYQ
+556 YTSGDSRYQ
-565 VWLEDE
+565 VWLEDA
-571 DSIRV
+571 DSIKV

>member
-1 MLAERLQVSGDLMN
+1 
-15 VSPFQTAKKVKN
+15 
-27 CNDGRGNVCY
+27 
-37 NIGRLEEGGMKK
+37 MKK

-60 IIIIGGVTFGSKIL
+60 IIIIGGVTFGSRIL

-100 VLQDEIVEEKAK
+100 VLQDEIVEEKAR
-112 IADGI
+112 ISDGI
-117 CYLDMATVHKYLND
+117 CYLDMATIHKYLND
-131 RFYVDAGEG
+131 RFYVDGGEG

-145 LPEDIVKNSIGSSVK
+145 LPEDIVRNSIGSSVK

-174 MWEGDTLYVAL
+174 IWEGDTLYVAL

-213 YEVAAI
+213 YEVASI

-245 VVLEQMETWSKVKTA
+245 SVLEQMETWSKVKTA

-275 RSEQPIPVN
+275 RSEQPIPVT

-302 GWHVVASAAGN
+302 GWHVVASAGGN

-328 IAPTWFKLCD
+328 ISPTWFKLCD
-338 NEGGYTSFASTDYV
+338 NEGGYTSFASADYV

-396 DLINYGID
+396 DLITYGID

-420 FIEFIRELSV
+420 FVEFIRELSA

-450 DYYDREEQ
+450 DYYDRKEQ

-489 EDGIAQTVNE
+489 EDGIAQTVKE
-499 VPAEKVINAVPFYT
+499 VPAEKVINAIPFYT

-530 ATAEQFISNHSIT
+530 VTAEQFISNHGIT
-543 TEWDETTCQNYGE
+543 AEWDETTCQNYGE
-556 YISGDSRYQ
+556 YTSGDSRYQ
-565 VWLEDE
+565 VWLEDA
-571 DSIRV
+571 DSIKV

>member
-1 MLAERLQVSGDLMN
+1 
-15 VSPFQTAKKVKN
+15 
-27 CNDGRGNVCY
+27 
-37 NIGRLEEGGMKK
+37 MKK

-60 IIIIGGVTFGSKIL
+60 IIIIGGVTFGSRIL

-100 VLQDEIVEEKAK
+100 VLQDEIVEEKGR
-112 IADGI
+112 ISDGI
-117 CYLDMATVHKYLND
+117 CYLDIATIHKYLND
-131 RFYVDAGEG
+131 RFYVDGGEG

-145 LPEDIVKNSIGSSVK
+145 LPEDIVRNSIGSSVK

-174 MWEGDTLYVAL
+174 IWEGDTLYVAL

-213 YEVAAI
+213 YEVASI

-245 VVLEQMETWSKVKTA
+245 SVLEQMETWSKVKTA

-275 RSEQPIPVN
+275 RSEQPIPVT

-302 GWHVVASAAGN
+302 GWHVVASAGGN
-313 DTFNSVTANAKNLNV
+313 DTFNSVTANAGNLNV
-328 IAPTWFKLCD
+328 ISPTWFKLCD
-338 NEGGYTSFASTDYV
+338 NEGGYTGFASADYV
-352 QKAHDRGLEVWALIE
+352 QKAHARGLEVWALIE

-396 DLINYGID
+396 DLITYGID

-420 FIEFIRELSV
+420 FVEFIRELSA

-450 DYYDREEQ
+450 DYYDRKEQ

-489 EDGIAQTVNE
+489 EDGIAQTVKE
-499 VPAEKVINAVPFYT
+499 VPAEKVINAIPFYT

-530 ATAEQFISNHSIT
+530 VTAEQFISNHGIT
-543 TEWDETTCQNYGE
+543 AEWDETTCQNYGE
-556 YISGDSRYQ
+556 YTSGDSRYQ
-565 VWLEDE
+565 VWLEDA
-571 DSIRV
+571 DSIKV

>member
-1 MLAERLQVSGDLMN
+1 
-15 VSPFQTAKKVKN
+15 
-27 CNDGRGNVCY
+27 
-37 NIGRLEEGGMKK
+37 MKK

-60 IIIIGGVTFGSKIL
+60 IIIIGGVTFGSRIL

-100 VLQDEIVEEKAK
+100 VLQDEIVEEKAR
-112 IADGI
+112 ISDGI
-117 CYLDMATVHKYLND
+117 CYLDIATIHKYLND
-131 RFYVDAGEG
+131 RFYVDGGEG

-145 LPEDIVKNSIGSSVK
+145 LPEDIVRNSIGSSVK

-174 MWEGDTLYVAL
+174 IWEGDTLYVAL

-213 YEVAAI
+213 YEVASI

-245 VVLEQMETWSKVKTA
+245 SVLEQMETWSKVKTA

-275 RSEQPIPVN
+275 RSEQPIPVT

-302 GWHVVASAAGN
+302 GWHVVASAGGN
-313 DTFNSVTANAKNLNV
+313 DTFNSVTANAENLNV
-328 IAPTWFKLCD
+328 ISPTWFKLCD
-338 NEGGYTSFASTDYV
+338 NEGGYTSFASADYV

-382 STTTRQKLI
+382 STTIRQKLI

-396 DLINYGID
+396 DLITYGID

-420 FIEFIRELSV
+420 FVEFIRELSA

-450 DYYDREEQ
+450 DYYDRKEQ

-489 EDGIAQTVNE
+489 EDGIAQTVKE
-499 VPAEKVINAVPFYT
+499 VPAEKVINAIPFYT

-530 ATAEQFISNHSIT
+530 VTSEQFISNHGIT
-543 TEWDETTCQNYGE
+543 AEWDETTCQNYGE
-556 YISGDSRYQ
+556 YTSGDSRYQ
-565 VWLEDE
+565 VWLEDA
-571 DSIRV
+571 DSIKV

-599 EIWDVIGEYLDK
+599 EIWGVIGEYLDK

>member
-1 MLAERLQVSGDLMN
+1 
-15 VSPFQTAKKVKN
+15 
-27 CNDGRGNVCY
+27 
-37 NIGRLEEGGMKK
+37 MKK

-60 IIIIGGVTFGSKIL
+60 IIIIGGVTFGSRIL
-74 EKYSYSKERADLNA
+74 EKYSYSKERTDLNA

-100 VLQDEIVEEKAK
+100 VLQDEIVEEKAR
-112 IADGI
+112 ISDGI
-117 CYLDMATVHKYLND
+117 CYLDMATIHKYLND
-131 RFYVDAGEG
+131 RFYVDGGEG

-145 LPEDIVKNSIGSSVK
+145 LPEDIVRNSIGSSVK

-174 MWEGDTLYVAL
+174 IWEGDTLYVAL

-213 YEVAAI
+213 YEVASI

-245 VVLEQMETWSKVKTA
+245 SVLEQMETWSKVKTA

-275 RSEQPIPVN
+275 RSEQPIPVT

-302 GWHVVASAAGN
+302 GWHVVASAGGN
-313 DTFNSVTANAKNLNV
+313 DTFNSVTANAGNLNV
-328 IAPTWFKLCD
+328 ISPTWFKLCD
-338 NEGGYTSFASTDYV
+338 NEGGYTSFASADYV

-396 DLINYGID
+396 DLITYGID

-420 FIEFIRELSV
+420 FVEFIRELSA

-450 DYYDREEQ
+450 DYYDRKEQ

-489 EDGIAQTVNE
+489 EDGIAQTVKE
-499 VPAEKVINAVPFYT
+499 VPAEKVINAIPFYT

-530 ATAEQFISNHSIT
+530 VTAEQFISNHGIT
-543 TEWDETTCQNYGE
+543 AEWDETTCQNYGE
-556 YISGDSRYQ
+556 YTSGDSRYQ
-565 VWLEDE
+565 VWLEDA
-571 DSIRV
+571 DSIKV

>member
-1 MLAERLQVSGDLMN
+1 
-15 VSPFQTAKKVKN
+15 
-27 CNDGRGNVCY
+27 
-37 NIGRLEEGGMKK
+37 MKK

-60 IIIIGGVTFGSKIL
+60 IIIIGGVTFGSRIL

-100 VLQDEIVEEKAK
+100 VLQDEIVEEKAR
-112 IADGI
+112 ISDGI
-117 CYLDMATVHKYLND
+117 CYLDMATIHKYLND
-131 RFYVDAGEG
+131 RFYVDEGEG

-145 LPEDIVKNSIGSSVK
+145 LPEDIVRNSIGSSVK

-174 MWEGDTLYVAL
+174 IWEGDTLYVAL

-213 YEVAAI
+213 YEVASI

-240 KGDQV
+240 KGEQV
-245 VVLEQMETWSKVKTA
+245 SVLEQMETWSKVKTA

-275 RSEQPIPVN
+275 RSEQPIPVT

-302 GWHVVASAAGN
+302 GWHVVASAGGN
-313 DTFNSVTANAKNLNV
+313 DTFNSVTANAENLNV
-328 IAPTWFKLCD
+328 ISPTWFKLCD
-338 NEGGYTSFASTDYV
+338 NEGGYTSFASADYV

-382 STTTRQKLI
+382 STTIRQKLI

-396 DLINYGID
+396 DLITYGID

-420 FIEFIRELSV
+420 FVEFIRELSA

-450 DYYDREEQ
+450 DYYDRKEQ

-489 EDGIAQTVNE
+489 EDGIAQTVKE
-499 VPAEKVINAVPFYT
+499 VPAEKVINAIPFYT

-530 ATAEQFISNHSIT
+530 ATAEQFISNHGIT
-543 TEWDETTCQNYGE
+543 AEWDETTCQNYGE
-556 YISGDSRYQ
+556 YTSGDSRYQ
-565 VWLEDE
+565 VWLEDA
-571 DSIRV
+571 DSIKV

>member
-1 MLAERLQVSGDLMN
+1 
-15 VSPFQTAKKVKN
+15 
-27 CNDGRGNVCY
+27 
-37 NIGRLEEGGMKK
+37 MKK

-60 IIIIGGVTFGSKIL
+60 IIIIGGVTFGSRIL

-100 VLQDEIVEEKAK
+100 VLQDEIVEEKAR
-112 IADGI
+112 ISDGI
-117 CYLDMATVHKYLND
+117 CYLDMATIHKYLND
-131 RFYVDAGEG
+131 RFYVDGGEG

-145 LPEDIVKNSIGSSVK
+145 LPEDIVRNSIGSSVK

-174 MWEGDTLYVAL
+174 IWEGDTLYVAL

-213 YEVAAI
+213 YEVASI

-245 VVLEQMETWSKVKTA
+245 SVLEQMETWSKVKTA

-275 RSEQPIPVN
+275 RSEQPIPVT

-302 GWHVVASAAGN
+302 GWHVVASAGGN
-313 DTFNSVTANAKNLNV
+313 DTFNSVTANAGNLNV
-328 IAPTWFKLCD
+328 ISPTWFKLCD
-338 NEGGYTSFASTDYV
+338 NEGGYTSFASADYV

-396 DLINYGID
+396 DLITYGID

-420 FIEFIRELSV
+420 FVEFIRELSV

-450 DYYDREEQ
+450 DYYDRKEQ

-489 EDGIAQTVNE
+489 EDGIAQTVKE
-499 VPAEKVINAVPFYT
+499 VPAEKVINAIPFYT

-530 ATAEQFISNHSIT
+530 VTAEQFISNHGIT
-543 TEWDETTCQNYGE
+543 AEWDETTCQNYGE
-556 YISGDSRYQ
+556 YTSGDSRYQ
-565 VWLEDE
+565 VWLEDA
-571 DSIRV
+571 DSIKV

>member
-1 MLAERLQVSGDLMN
+1 
-15 VSPFQTAKKVKN
+15 
-27 CNDGRGNVCY
+27 
-37 NIGRLEEGGMKK
+37 MKK

-60 IIIIGGVTFGSKIL
+60 IIIIGGVTFGSRIL

-100 VLQDEIVEEKAK
+100 VLQDEIVEEKAR
-112 IADGI
+112 ISDGI
-117 CYLDMATVHKYLND
+117 CYLDMATIHKYLND
-131 RFYVDAGEG
+131 RFYVDGGEG

-145 LPEDIVKNSIGSSVK
+145 LPEDIVRNSIGSSVK

-174 MWEGDTLYVAL
+174 IWEGDTLYVAL
-185 DYIKQYTNFSYQLF
+185 DYIKKYTNFSYQLF

-213 YEVAAI
+213 YEVASI

-245 VVLEQMETWSKVKTA
+245 SVLEQMETWSKVKTA

-275 RSEQPIPVN
+275 RSEQPIPVT

-302 GWHVVASAAGN
+302 GWHVVASAGGN
-313 DTFNSVTANAKNLNV
+313 DTFNSVTANAENLNV
-328 IAPTWFKLCD
+328 ISPTWFKLCD
-338 NEGGYTSFASTDYV
+338 NEGGYTSFASADYV

-396 DLINYGID
+396 DLITYGID

-420 FIEFIRELSV
+420 FVEFIRELSA

-450 DYYDREEQ
+450 DYYDRKEQ

-489 EDGIAQTVNE
+489 EDGIAQTVKE
-499 VPAEKVINAVPFYT
+499 VPAEKVINAIPFYT

-530 ATAEQFISNHSIT
+530 ATAEQFISNHGIT
-543 TEWDETTCQNYGE
+543 AEWDETTCQNYGE
-556 YISGDSRYQ
+556 YTSGDSRYQ
-565 VWLEDE
+565 VWLEDA
-571 DSIRV
+571 DSIKV

-599 EIWDVIGEYLDK
+599 EIWGVIGEYLDK

>member
-1 MLAERLQVSGDLMN
+1 
-15 VSPFQTAKKVKN
+15 
-27 CNDGRGNVCY
+27 
-37 NIGRLEEGGMKK
+37 MKK

-60 IIIIGGVTFGSKIL
+60 IIIIGGVTFGSRIL

-100 VLQDEIVEEKAK
+100 VLQDEIVEEKAR
-112 IADGI
+112 ISDGI
-117 CYLDMATVHKYLND
+117 CYLDMATIHKYLND
-131 RFYVDAGEG
+131 RFYVDGGEG

-145 LPEDIVKNSIGSSVK
+145 LPEDIVRNSIGSSVK

-174 MWEGDTLYVAL
+174 IWEGDTLYVAL

-213 YEVAAI
+213 YEVASI

-245 VVLEQMETWSKVKTA
+245 SVLEQMETWSKVKTA

-275 RSEQPIPVN
+275 RSEQPIPVT

-302 GWHVVASAAGN
+302 GWHVVASAGGN
-313 DTFNSVTANAKNLNV
+313 DTFNSVTANAGNLNV
-328 IAPTWFKLCD
+328 ISPTWFKLCD
-338 NEGGYTSFASTDYV
+338 NEGGYTSFASADYV

-396 DLINYGID
+396 DLITYGID

-420 FIEFIRELSV
+420 FVEFIRELSV

-450 DYYDREEQ
+450 DYYDRKEQ

-489 EDGIAQTVNE
+489 EDGIAQTVKE
-499 VPAEKVINAVPFYT
+499 VPAEKVINAIPFYT

-530 ATAEQFISNHSIT
+530 VTAEQFISNHGIT
-543 TEWDETTCQNYGE
+543 AEWDETTCQNYGE
-556 YISGDSRYQ
+556 YTSGDSRYQ
-565 VWLEDE
+565 VWLEDA
-571 DSIRV
+571 DSIKV

-599 EIWDVIGEYLDK
+599 EIWDVIGEHLDK

>member
-1 MLAERLQVSGDLMN
+1 
-15 VSPFQTAKKVKN
+15 
-27 CNDGRGNVCY
+27 
-37 NIGRLEEGGMKK
+37 MKK

-60 IIIIGGVTFGSKIL
+60 IIIIGGVTFGSRIL

-100 VLQDEIVEEKAK
+100 VLQDEIVEEKAR
-112 IADGI
+112 ISDGI
-117 CYLDMATVHKYLND
+117 CYLDIATIHKYLND
-131 RFYVDAGEG
+131 RFYVDEGEG

-145 LPEDIVKNSIGSSVK
+145 LPEDIVRNSIGSSVK

-174 MWEGDTLYVAL
+174 IWEGDTLYVAL

-213 YEVAAI
+213 YEVASI

-245 VVLEQMETWSKVKTA
+245 SVLEQMETWSKVKTA

-275 RSEQPIPVN
+275 RSEQPIPVT

-302 GWHVVASAAGN
+302 GWHVVASAGGN
-313 DTFNSVTANAKNLNV
+313 DTFNSVTANAENLNV
-328 IAPTWFKLCD
+328 ISPTWFKLCD
-338 NEGGYTSFASTDYV
+338 NEGGYTSFASADYV

-382 STTTRQKLI
+382 STTIRQKLI

-396 DLINYGID
+396 DLITYGID

-420 FIEFIRELSV
+420 FVEFIRELSA

-450 DYYDREEQ
+450 DYYDRKEQ

-489 EDGIAQTVNE
+489 EDGIAQTVKE
-499 VPAEKVINAVPFYT
+499 VPAEKVINAIPFYT

-530 ATAEQFISNHSIT
+530 VTAEQFISNHGIT
-543 TEWDETTCQNYGE
+543 AEWDETTCQNYGE
-556 YISGDSRYQ
+556 YTSGDSRYQ
-565 VWLEDE
+565 VWLEDA
-571 DSIRV
+571 DSIKV